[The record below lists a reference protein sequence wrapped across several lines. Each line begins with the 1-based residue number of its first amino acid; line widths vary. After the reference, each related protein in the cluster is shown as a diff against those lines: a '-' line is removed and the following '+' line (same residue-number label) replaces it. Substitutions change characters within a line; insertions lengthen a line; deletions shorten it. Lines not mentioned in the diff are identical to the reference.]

1 MPTTWHGHAACPQ
14 ETPELALIG
23 VWCVLCLA
31 MSGKQDVAVPLI
43 EGGIIDLAVASLH
56 ERSPVD
62 WVSNR
67 TPGGVLAGAVIVFG
81 WSISTLPPLPGINMT
96 SLLLEKGFIDVVISS
111 LKAFELRGTSMV
123 AETNVGTLVMG
134 VLVMRALGESQICL
148 ICQICQICL
157 ICQICQICLI

>member
-1 MPTTWHGHAACPQ
+1 
-14 ETPELALIG
+14 
-23 VWCVLCLA
+23 
-31 MSGKQDVAVPLI
+31 
-43 EGGIIDLAVASLH
+43 
-56 ERSPVD
+56 
-62 WVSNR
+62 
-67 TPGGVLAGAVIVFG
+67 
-81 WSISTLPPLPGINMT
+81 MT

-111 LKAFELRGTSMV
+111 LKAFELRGASMV